1 MRAVALD
8 SPVRLGAAVRAER
21 ERTGQSQTSL
31 AAKAGVT
38 RQWLVL
44 LESGRLP
51 NPTLAPILRTL
62 AALGLELQVAK
73 RSGGD
78 DLDLDVLM
86 GRS

>member
-21 ERTGQSQTSL
+21 ERTRQSQTGL
-31 AAKAGVT
+31 AQQAGVT

-44 LESGRLP
+44 LESGRLA

-73 RSGGD
+73 SSGD
-78 DLDLDVLM
+78 NVDLDLLV
-86 GRS
+86 GGS